1 MTENEEI
8 EKESVA
14 ASISALWAP
23 LSESQRVFLA
33 DNIVIRTFEKNETI
47 YRENQRPEYLM
58 CLLKGKV
65 KVHRD
70 GIGGRN
76 QIIRMI
82 SSMGFF
88 GYRAAFAEEDYQTGA
103 SACDESTICMIP
115 MSVVKKLIADNND
128 LARYFIKQ
136 LATML
141 GVADVRM
148 VNLTQKHIRGRLAES
163 LLTLKKK
170 YGVEEDGSTLNI
182 YLSREDLA
190 SLSNMTT
197 SNAIRTLSAF
207 ASENLIALDGRKIRL
222 IDEEQLGNISE
233 MGN

>member
-1 MTENEEI
+1 MIVNEGI
-8 EKESVA
+8 DKRKVA
-14 ASISALWAP
+14 DSISALWAP
-23 LSESQRVFLA
+23 LSEQQQRFLA
-33 DNIVIRTFEKNETI
+33 DNIVIQDFEKNEII
-47 YRENQRPEYLM
+47 YQENKHPEYLM
-58 CLLKGKV
+58 CLLNGKV
-65 KVHRD
+65 KVYRD

-76 QIIRMI
+76 QIVRMI

-88 GYRAAFAEEDYQTGA
+88 GYRAAFAEENYRTGA
-103 SACDESTICMIP
+103 SACDDSTICMIP
-115 MSVVKKLIADNND
+115 INVIKRLISENNN
-128 LARYFIKQ
+128 LAQYFIKQ

-141 GVADVRM
+141 GVADVRT

-163 LLTLKKK
+163 LLGLKKK

-222 IDEEQLGNISE
+222 INEEELCNISDI
-233 MGN
+233 G